1 MLCLQRHIAIASN
14 VELRLGV
21 LAALLASAVFAL
33 PARAEEIPPEE
44 NACVLCHGSDNFEK
58 ETEHLKVTLE
68 DISNDIHWQKKLQCQ
83 DCHGGNAKSTE
94 LREAHATDAGFRKL
108 AGPQDVPKF
117 CGNCHSNLDY
127 MRKFNP
133 AVNVDYVAQFNSSVH
148 GKFLQAK
155 PADKLAATCSSCHP
169 KHGIRAASDPKSST
183 SAAQLG
189 ETCGKCHPK
198 AKETLLTSVHNTLAT
213 SGDKGEKKP
222 VTCSDCHG
230 RSVHSMPPVKDFA
243 SPVFAKNQTVM
254 CGGCHAKALDDYSL
268 SVHGKGL
275 DKAGLLSSAVCAN
288 CHGSHGILRAKDPK
302 SKLNKVNVANTCA
315 ACHRFIE
322 ERLKKSVHG
331 QGDGPGTVSTK
342 AGPGG
347 DVKRRASC
355 TDCHVGHDLQNP
367 KSVAFRNQ
375 EPGRCGN
382 CHGDLTSRYSQ
393 SMHGELTH
401 LGYGPGA
408 KCADCH
414 SAHDVLPVSNP
425 ASTLSSVNRLE
436 TCRKCH
442 PTANTK
448 LLTFDPHA
456 NHRDRAKSPVLYWI
470 YTGLL
475 VFICSVFGVFGIH
488 SIVWFLRGLVD
499 VAKHGRVKQLNPGET
514 AYIRFLPHHRIA
526 HSVMVVSFLGLAL
539 TGLPLK
545 FSDYEWGRQL
555 ASYLGGFG
563 STGLLHR
570 LFSITMFGTFFSY
583 IVLLLLYYRHG
594 RKRGVRR
601 IDVIWGPDSP
611 LPGPRD
617 LSDFIAMVRWFIGRG
632 PKPTFERWA
641 YWEKFDFWG
650 ACSDIILI
658 GTSGVVLWFPSFFCQ
673 FLPGEAINV
682 AKVLHS
688 TLAMLATG
696 FVFAIHFFGTHFRPD
711 KFPMDMSIL
720 TGLVSEEDMRH
731 ERPQYLERMRA
742 EGKIEEIIAPGPS
755 RGTLWT
761 AWILGMVALVIGLG
775 LLAGII
781 YAAFR

>member
-1 MLCLQRHIAIASN
+1 MLCLRRHIAIASN
-14 VELRLGV
+14 VELRCGM
-21 LAALLASAVFAL
+21 LAALLAIAASAL
-33 PARAEEIPPEE
+33 PVRAEEIPPDE
-44 NACVLCHGSDNFEK
+44 NACLLCHGSDNFEG
-58 ETEHLKVTLE
+58 ETAHLKVTLD
-68 DISNDIHWQKKLQCQ
+68 DISDDVHWQKKLQCH
-83 DCHGGNAKSTE
+83 DCHGGDPRSTE
-94 LREAHATDAGFRKL
+94 LREAHATDAGFRKVGGPLEL
-108 AGPQDVPKF
+108 AKF

-133 AVNVDYVAQFNSSVH
+133 AVKVDCVAEFDSSVH
-148 GKFLQAK
+148 GKLLRAN
-155 PADKLAATCSSCHP
+155 PADRLSPNCSTCHP
-169 KHGIRAASDPKSST
+169 KHGIRVASDLKSPT
-183 SAAQLG
+183 NPFQLVG
-189 ETCGKCHPK
+189 ICGNCHEK
-198 AKETLLTSVHNTLAT
+198 ARNE
-213 SGDKGEKKP
+213 
-222 VTCSDCHG
+222 
-230 RSVHSMPPVKDFA
+230 
-243 SPVFAKNQTVM
+243 
-254 CGGCHAKALDDYSL
+254 YSQ

-275 DKAGLLSSAVCAN
+275 DKAGLLSSAVCSS
-288 CHGSHGILRAKDPK
+288 CHGAHGILRAKDPK
-302 SKLNKVNVANTCA
+302 STLNKANVANTCA
-315 ACHRFIE
+315 ACHRFVE
-322 ERLKKSVHG
+322 ERLRRSIHG
-331 QGDGPGTVSTK
+331 QGDGPGTVTSK
-342 AGPGG
+342 PAPGG

-355 TDCHVGHDLQNP
+355 TDCHVGHALQDP

-375 EPGRCGN
+375 EPTRCGN
-382 CHGDLTSRYSQ
+382 CHADLTSRYAQ

-414 SAHDVLPVSNP
+414 SAHDILPVNNP

-442 PTANTK
+442 PSANTK

-456 NHRDRAKSPVLYWI
+456 NHRDRAKSPALYWI

-475 VFICSVFGVFGIH
+475 IFICSVFSVFGIH

-499 VAKHGRVKQLNPGET
+499 VAKHGRAKQLDPKEK
-514 AYIRFLPHHRIA
+514 AYIRFMPHHRIA
-526 HSVMVVSFLGLAL
+526 HTVMVVSFLGLAL

-594 RKRGVRR
+594 RKRGTRR

-617 LSDFIAMVRWFIGRG
+617 LRDFIAMVRWFIGRG
-632 PKPTFERWA
+632 PRPTFERWA

-658 GTSGVVLWFPSFFCQ
+658 GTSGLVLWFPSFFCQ

-711 KFPMDMSIL
+711 KFPMDMSVL
-720 TGLVSEEDMRH
+720 TGLVSEEEMRH
-731 ERPQYLERMRA
+731 ERPEYLERMRA

-761 AWILGMVALVIGLG
+761 AWILGMIALTTGLG

>member
-1 MLCLQRHIAIASN
+1 MLCLRRHIAIASN
-14 VELRLGV
+14 VELCCGI
-21 LAALLASAVFAL
+21 LAALLAISASAPPV
-33 PARAEEIPPEE
+33 RAEEIPPEE
-44 NACVLCHGSDNFEK
+44 NACVLCHDSDNFEG
-58 ETEHLKVTLE
+58 ETAHLRIALSDV
-68 DISNDIHWQKKLQCQ
+68 SNDIHWQKKLQCH
-83 DCHGGNAKSTE
+83 DCHGGDPRSTE
-94 LREAHATDAGFRKL
+94 LREAHAADAGFRKVG
-108 AGPQDVPKF
+108 GPLELSKF
-117 CGNCHSNLDY
+117 CGKCHSDLDY
-127 MRKFNP
+127 MRKTNP
-133 AVNVDYVAQFNSSVH
+133 AVKVDYVAQFDSSVH

-155 PADKLAATCSSCHP
+155 PGDKLAPTCSSCHP

-183 SAAQLG
+183 NASQLI
-189 ETCGKCHPK
+189 ETCGKCHTQV
-198 AKETLLTSVHNTLAT
+198 KETLLTSVHGPAGKDG
-213 SGDKGEKKP
+213 SKDGSKQP
-222 VTCSDCHG
+222 SCSDCHG
-230 RSVHSMPPVKDFA
+230 KSVHSMPPVKDLA
-243 SPVFAKNQTVM
+243 SPVFAKSQTTL
-254 CGGCHAKALDDYSL
+254 CGNCHEAALGAYAQ

-275 DKAGLLSSAVCAN
+275 DKAGLLTSAVCAS

-302 SKLNKVNVANTCA
+302 STLNTANVATTCA
-315 ACHRFIE
+315 ACHRFVE
-322 ERLKKSVHG
+322 ERLRKSVHG
-331 QGDGPGTVSTK
+331 QGDGPGTVSSK
-342 AGPGG
+342 PAPGG

-355 TDCHVGHDLQNP
+355 TDCHVGHALQDP

-375 EPGRCGN
+375 EPARCGN
-382 CHGDLTSRYSQ
+382 CHADLTSRYAQ

-414 SAHDVLPVSNP
+414 GAHDILPVSNP
-425 ASTLSSVNRLE
+425 VSTLSSVNRLE

-442 PTANTK
+442 PSANAN

-475 VFICSVFGVFGIH
+475 IFICSVFSVFGIH

-499 VAKHGRVKQLNPGET
+499 VAKHGRAKQLDPKEK
-514 AYIRFLPHHRIA
+514 AYIRFMPHHRIA
-526 HSVMVVSFLGLAL
+526 HTVMVVSFLGLAL

-555 ASYLGGFG
+555 ASYLGGFS

-583 IVLLLLYYRHG
+583 IVLLLLYYRRG
-594 RKRGVRR
+594 RKRGIRR

-617 LSDFIAMVRWFIGRG
+617 LRDFIAMVRWFIGRG
-632 PKPTFERWA
+632 PRPTFERWA

-658 GTSGVVLWFPSFFCQ
+658 GTSGLVLWFPSFFCQ

-711 KFPMDMSIL
+711 KFPMDMSVL
-720 TGLVSEEDMRH
+720 TGLVSEEEMRH
-731 ERPQYLERMRA
+731 ERPEYLERMRA

-761 AWILGMVALVIGLG
+761 AWILGMIALTIGLG
-775 LLAGII
+775 LLGGIL